1 MNPYDPS
8 SESAL
13 SPNGRFG
20 RLSYLGWNMLMT
32 LSILSI
38 IIMIAAFSPDL
49 FTDSSALTDSSAVAA
64 VLIGIAYLV
73 MLYFSFIFTIRRL
86 HDRNHTG
93 WLSILIFVPIINL
106 FFILYL
112 IFAKGDNCSN
122 QYGPQRTTR
131 GWEKVLGGI
140 YFLIFPMAILAAI
153 VLPAYQDY
161 VTHIQQKHIHTSIQP
176 AD

>member
-20 RLSYLGWNMLMT
+20 RLSYLGWNMLIT

-49 FTDSSALTDSSAVAA
+49 FTDSSALTGSSAVAA
-64 VLIGIAYLV
+64 VLIGISYLV

-112 IFAKGDNCSN
+112 IFAKGDDCSN
-122 QYGPQRTTR
+122 QYGPQRITR
-131 GWEKVLGGI
+131 GWEKVLGGF
-140 YFLIFPMAILAAI
+140 YFLLFPLGILTAIA
-153 VLPAYQDY
+153 LPTYQDY
-161 VTHIQQKHIHTSIQP
+161 PIPSQLAQIQHSIHHT
-176 AD
+176 D